1 MKFSDLLKY
10 IFSESA
16 ASSAIANQALEF
28 AKEKH
33 SGQKRRSGDDYIIHP
48 KRVAK
53 HVSRFKQSHRL
64 SDLIAAAYL
73 HDTVEDTDT
82 SIQEIAEKFGDLVA
96 SLVSELTSDKT
107 EIRKQGKTK
116 YMIDKLLKMSDW
128 GLVIKLA
135 DRLDNVSDL
144 KNADEKFRE
153 KYKKETNEILE
164 AISKDR
170 RLTGS
175 QQKITN
181 QIRKKLAL
189 LS

>member
-1 MKFSDLLKY
+1 MKFSDLLRY
-10 IFSESA
+10 VFESA

-28 AKEKH
+28 ANEKH
-33 SGQKRRSGDDYIIHP
+33 AGQKRRSGEDYIVHP

-53 HVSRFKQSHRL
+53 HVSRYKKSHKL

-73 HDTVEDTDT
+73 HDTIEDTDT
-82 SIQEIAEKFGDLVA
+82 SIQEIGEKFGDLVA
-96 SLVSELTSDKT
+96 SLVNELTSDKT

-116 YMIDKLLKMSDW
+116 YLINKLLNMSDW

-144 KNADEKFRE
+144 KNTTDIKFKE
-153 KYKKETNEILE
+153 KYKKETNEILDS
-164 AISKDR
+164 ISKDR

-175 QQKITN
+175 QQKIVN
-181 QIRKKLAL
+181 QIRKKLVL
-189 LS
+189 LA